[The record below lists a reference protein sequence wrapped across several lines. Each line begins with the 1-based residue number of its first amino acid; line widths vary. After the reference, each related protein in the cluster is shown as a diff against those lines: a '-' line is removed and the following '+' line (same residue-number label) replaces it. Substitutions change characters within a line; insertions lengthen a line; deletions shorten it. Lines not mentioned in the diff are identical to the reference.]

1 MNKDELRRYK
11 GVTGYNLGQVEKDY
25 LQHIILGAIS
35 RDLAGMLAFKG
46 GTALQKMGIITR
58 FSEDLDFTAK
68 QVPTLER
75 LQRISSGI
83 FSAFNYPVEFDS
95 LTDDERTLS
104 FRMRIRGPLYQG
116 RDSISTLRL
125 EISKRERI
133 MLPPERREI
142 NPQYADIIPY
152 VLEVM
157 DLNEILAEKVR
168 AIMTRDKA
176 RDLYDLSFIIARNV
190 EVSRDMINRKL
201 AYYNMEF
208 DVDSFMDKCKLL
220 ERRWS
225 SEMQILVE
233 MLPPFTEA
241 LEEVRRKFSTIHS

>member
-11 GVTGYNLGQVEKDY
+11 GVTGYSLGQVEKDY

-35 RDLAGMLAFKG
+35 RNLAGMLAFKG

-68 QVPTLER
+68 EVPTLER

-83 FSAFNYPVEFDS
+83 FSAFNYPVEFDTP
-95 LTDDERTLS
+95 TDDERTLS

-116 RDSISTLRL
+116 RESISTLRL
-125 EISKRERI
+125 EISKREQI
-133 MLPPERREI
+133 MIPPERREI
-142 NPQYADIIPY
+142 NPQYSDIIPY

-157 DLNEILAEKVR
+157 NLDEIMAEKVR

-176 RDLYDLSFIIARNV
+176 RDLYDLYFIITRNV
-190 EVSRDMINRKL
+190 VISKDLINKKL

-208 DVDSFMDKCKLL
+208 DFDTFLEKCNLL
-220 ERRWS
+220 ERRWN
-225 SEMQILVE
+225 SEMQTLVDK
-233 MLPPFTEA
+233 LPSSTVV
-241 LEEVRRKFSTIHS
+241 LDEVRRKFSNIDF